1 MTRKGKQ
8 PGGHNPLTY
17 NERKKLTSY
26 GTTTARLGTESHNR
40 FGDCC
45 LGLSPATDPVSTPS
59 GHIYSR
65 EAIVT
70 YLLTK
75 NQELKEAQLKY
86 EAQLSTDRDRT
97 DLTLQTVEQKRI
109 QDFATKDAC
118 PAQIS
123 KEGHALSHKQT
134 LGRIINTATKDEL
147 RQSLKRTSFWLSES
161 QPQYTKESIEDEL
174 RNNPPPRRPN
184 SPMTGRPLRMKEL
197 MPITLQREEG
207 NGVVA
212 GTSSKSKKE
221 GKCICAVSG
230 KAITTQPVILIKKT
244 GVVMLKE
251 FYETLAKSSH
261 VCPVTGKKF
270 KDKDVISLN
279 KGTSGFA
286 ASGVVTAK
294 KYRPTLT

>member
-17 NERKKLTSY
+17 NELKKLTSY

-65 EAIVT
+65 EAIVS

-75 NQELKEAQLKY
+75 NQEIKEARLKY
-86 EAQLSTDRDRT
+86 EAQLSTDQDRT
-97 DLTLQTVEQKRI
+97 DLTLQAVEKQKVE
-109 QDFATKDAC
+109 DFATKDGC

-123 KEGHALSHKQT
+123 KEGHAISHKNS
-134 LGRIINTATKDEL
+134 LGRIINTSTKEEL
-147 RQSLKRTSFWLSES
+147 RTSLKRTSFWLSES
-161 QPQYTKESIEDEL
+161 QPQYTAESIEEDV
-174 RNNPPPRRPN
+174 RNNPPPRRPD
-184 SPMTGRPLRMKEL
+184 SPMSGRPLRMKEL
-197 MPITLQREEG
+197 IPMTLQREEG
-207 NGVVA
+207 VG
-212 GTSSKSKKE
+212 SIE

-251 FYETLAKSSH
+251 FYDTLAKSSH
-261 VCPVTGKKF
+261 ICPVTGKKF
-270 KDKDVISLN
+270 KDKDVITLN

-286 ASGVVTAK
+286 ASGEVIAK

>member
-17 NERKKLTSY
+17 HERLKLTSY

-45 LGLSPATDPVSTPS
+45 LGLAPATDPVSTPS

-65 EAIVT
+65 EAIVS

-75 NQELKEAQLKY
+75 NQEIKEARLKY
-86 EAQLSTDRDRT
+86 ETQLSTDQDRT
-97 DLTLQTVEQKRI
+97 DLTRQAVEKQRVE
-109 QDFATKDAC
+109 DFATKDGC

-123 KEGHALSHKQT
+123 KEGHATSHKNS
-134 LGRIINTATKDEL
+134 LGRIINTSTKEEL
-147 RQSLKRTSFWLSES
+147 RTSLKRTSFWLSES
-161 QPQYTKESIEDEL
+161 QPQYTAESIEEDV
-174 RNNPPPRRPN
+174 RNNPPPRRPD
-184 SPMTGRPLRMKEL
+184 SPMSGRPLRMKEL
-197 MPITLQREEG
+197 IPMTLQREEG
-207 NGVVA
+207 VG
-212 GTSSKSKKE
+212 SIE

-244 GVVMLKE
+244 GVVMVKE
-251 FYETLAKSSH
+251 FYDTLAKSSH
-261 VCPVTGKKF
+261 ICPVTGKKF
-270 KDKDVISLN
+270 KDKDVITLN

-286 ASGVVTAK
+286 ASGEVIAK